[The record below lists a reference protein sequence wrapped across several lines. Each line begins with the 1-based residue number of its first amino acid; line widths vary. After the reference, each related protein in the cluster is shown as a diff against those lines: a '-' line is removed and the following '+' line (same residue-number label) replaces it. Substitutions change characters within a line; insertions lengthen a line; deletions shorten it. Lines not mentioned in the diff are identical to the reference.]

1 MNMIN
6 SAPTEKQIAFAETIA
21 YTLGIDFPTCSAEYT
36 KLGYQQFISYYY
48 NQWRAEMAAL
58 SAFYD
63 DDEMAW
69 WDPFAEG
76 GY

>member
-1 MNMIN
+1 MIN

-21 YTLGIDFPTCSAEYT
+21 NALGIDFPTCSAEYT

-48 NQWRAEMAAL
+48 NQWRECI
-58 SAFYD
+58 SEDSDYYD

>member
-36 KLGYQQFISYYY
+36 KLAYWQFITCYY
-48 NQWRAEMAAL
+48 NQYREVLA
-58 SAFYD
+58 SDPSY
-63 DDEMAW
+63 DDEMDW
-69 WDPFAEG
+69 WDPWAEG

>member
-1 MNMIN
+1 MNN
-6 SAPTEKQIAFAETIA
+6 LPTEKQIKFAEEIA
-21 YTLGIDFPTCSAEYT
+21 YVLGLDFPTCSAEYT
-36 KLGYQQFISYYY
+36 KYAYQQFISFYF
-48 NQWRAEMAAL
+48 NQYRNEIASDAV
-58 SAFYD
+58 YD

>member
-1 MNMIN
+1 MHTL
-6 SAPTEKQIAFAETIA
+6 PTEKQIKFANEIA
-21 YTLGIDFPTCSAEYT
+21 YTLGLDFPHCSAEYN
-36 KLGYQQFISYYY
+36 KYSYFLFISYYY
-48 NQWRAEMAAL
+48 NQYREIMN
-58 SAFYD
+58 SDPNY

>member
-1 MNMIN
+1 M
-6 SAPTEKQIAFAETIA
+6 SDLPPTEKQIKFADEIA
-21 YTLGIDFPTCSAEYT
+21 SVLDINFPTCSQEYNKWT
-36 KLGYQQFISYYY
+36 YQQFISEYIYAY
-48 NQWRAEMAAL
+48 QQCLAEN
-58 SAFYD
+58 SFWD